1 MSLAPKID
9 EVKCVI
15 SDVNPD
21 LAFFTWLRDSISE
34 NHLHIPWYNFTAR
47 NRTTDHHGGVGFCI
61 KNNVK
66 FKSLDYLQDPDFET
80 M

>member
-47 NRTTDHHGGVGFCI
+47 NRTTDHHGGVGFYI
-61 KNNVK
+61 KTTSSS
-66 FKSLDYLQDPDFET
+66 SLWTIYKILILKQ
-80 M
+80 